1 MALMVM
7 VDVPDPVIE
16 LGLKLTLSPLPC
28 PEAEKV
34 TAELNPPDPATVSV
48 EAAEEF
54 WAMLSVLGEAEKVK
68 SAVLEAVT
76 VSETVVVWVMPPP
89 VPVMV
94 MG

>member
-1 MALMVM
+1 MVM
-7 VDVPDPVIE
+7 VELPDPVTE
-16 LGLKLTLSPLPC
+16 LGLKLTLSPFPC
-28 PEAEKV
+28 PDAEKV
-34 TAELNPPDPATVSV
+34 TDELKPPEPVMVRV
-48 EAAEEF
+48 EAPEKF

-68 SAVLEAVT
+68 SAALEAVT